1 MTNHAARLARILETH
16 PDVVHVGGTNEA
28 LIKRDEL
35 LVLNTHADAVHEQAR
50 QWVDSRED
58 FADLGVARLRL
69 RPGAGVDAA
78 ELTHDLRGGAGAH
91 RRTSV
96 TPNHVMHGTPGDMTG
111 GPFGKP
117 TPSKELDQPVG
128 DGAPA
133 KRVTIG
139 ILDTGIDPHPWFDAH
154 EWYQACTAE
163 EHESLNPA
171 PDTDLES
178 DSGHGTFIAGVLL
191 QHAPNSYLWVERVLG
206 TDGVADE
213 LEVLRGMARIQTR
226 AATRGDQLDVLNLSL
241 GCFTFDDRPSPVLA
255 DAVARMSRHTVV
267 VAAAGNDAS
276 DRPFWPAA
284 LKDVVAVA
292 ALAEQS
298 AGTDPERA
306 SFSNYGW
313 WVDAA
318 APGEKIASTFLTHG
332 RENGEEFHGYAKW
345 SGTSFAAPYVAGKIA
360 ALMSAKDMTAR
371 DAVSELLDPVGTRI
385 PDLGVVVSPAGR

>member
-1 MTNHAARLARILETH
+1 MTDQAARLARILETH
-16 PDVVHVGGTNEA
+16 PDVVHVGGATEA

-35 LVLNTHADAVHEQAR
+35 LVLDTHANEVHEQAR
-50 QWVDSRED
+50 RWVDSRED
-58 FADLGVARLRL
+58 SAAPGVTRLRL
-69 RPGAGVDAA
+69 RADAGVDAA
-78 ELTHDLRGGAGAH
+78 ELTHQLRGGAGAH

-96 TPNHVMHGTPGDMTG
+96 TPNHVMHGAPGDFTG
-111 GPFGKP
+111 GPFDDP
-117 TPSKELDQPVG
+117 TPTPTMDAPVG
-128 DGAPA
+128 DAGQT

-139 ILDTGIDPHPWFDAH
+139 ILDTGIDPHPWFNAH

-163 EHESLNPA
+163 EHEALNPA

-226 AATRGDQLDVLNLSL
+226 AAAKGDQLDVLNLSL

-255 DAVARMSRHTVV
+255 DAVARVARHTVV
-267 VAAAGNDAS
+267 VAAAGNHAS

-298 AGTDPERA
+298 AGTDSERA

-318 APGEKIASTFLTHG
+318 APGEKIASSFLTDG

-360 ALMSAKDMTAR
+360 ALMSAKDMTAH
-371 DAVSELLDPVGTRI
+371 DAVSELLNPAGTRI